1 MACFGF
7 FCRFGGDICFM
18 GYIGSVGYYG
28 FHRLCGFEYHIVF
41 CSLDLYNP
49 FAPCNPRN
57 TFDPLTSLSQEK
69 HYGAVY
75 APWAMKLNT

>member
-1 MACFGF
+1 
-7 FCRFGGDICFM
+7 M
-18 GYIGSVGYYG
+18 GSIGYVG
-28 FHRLCGFEYHIVF
+28 LSITLVF
-41 CSLDLYNP
+41 CSLDS
-49 FAPCNPRN
+49 CNPRN